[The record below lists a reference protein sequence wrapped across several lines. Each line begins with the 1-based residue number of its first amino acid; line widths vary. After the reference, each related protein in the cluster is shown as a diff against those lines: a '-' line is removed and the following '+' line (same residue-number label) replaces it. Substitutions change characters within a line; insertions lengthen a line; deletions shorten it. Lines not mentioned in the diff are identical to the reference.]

1 MVVDGSDHEA
11 HPAAPEGATNVIPF
25 RQRRHIPPGHAEAAA
40 SGASTSAARAQT
52 NTPNI
57 TPIDP
62 PQKRH
67 LLRPGRPQGGTLTV
81 DPMGGEP
88 CPADPQRRAAA
99 SAPAAPTAAQLL
111 MWLQGLR
118 ECGVPTVKWNVA
130 TLSLDRAI
138 TRAARL
144 DAAALISVE
153 GYQLL
158 VVEPLPV
165 VPPAA
170 ESSANEVADELR
182 DTLPIFS

>member
-1 MVVDGSDHEA
+1 MSADGSDHET

-25 RQRRHIPPGHAEAAA
+25 QQRRHVPPGHADAAA
-40 SGASTSAARAQT
+40 SGASTSGAGDQ
-52 NTPNI
+52 NVTPNV

-67 LLRPGRPQGGTLTV
+67 LLRPGRPQGGDLAVNPTG
-81 DPMGGEP
+81 DEP
-88 CPADPQRRAAA
+88 GVADPQRRAAA

-111 MWLQGLR
+111 AWLQGLR

-138 TRAARL
+138 SRAARL

-153 GYQLL
+153 RYQLL
-158 VVEPLPV
+158 VVEPLPA
-165 VPPAA
+165 VPPTA
-170 ESSANEVADELR
+170 ESSATGAADELQ